1 MASSLNKVM
10 LMGNI
15 TRDIELRHTP
25 SNLAVATI
33 GMAMNHRWR
42 TPEGEQKEDV
52 TFVDCDAWGKTAEL
66 IAQYF
71 AKGRPIMIEGRLKLD
86 TWQDKK
92 TNENRSK
99 LKVVIENFYF
109 VDSKPGS
116 GGGAGGAE
124 GGSSA
129 NGGGWSP
136 RQNPQPRQSQ
146 PAAAGAA
153 PTSAPSAPP
162 PQMDADDIPF

>member
-15 TRDIELRHTP
+15 TRDIELRHT
-25 SNLAVATI
+25 SGNQAVATI
-33 GMAMNHRWR
+33 GLAMNRRWR
-42 TPEGEQKEDV
+42 TPEGEQREEV
-52 TFVDCDAWGKTAEL
+52 TFVDCDAWGKTAEM

-86 TWQDKK
+86 TWQDK
-92 TNENRSK
+92 ESGGNRSK
-99 LKVVIENFYF
+99 LKVVIETFYF
-109 VDSKPGS
+109 VDSK
-116 GGGAGGAE
+116 GGGGGGGGGGE

-129 NGGGWSP
+129 SGGGWGP
-136 RQNPQPRQSQ
+136 RQNTQRQAQ
-146 PAAAGAA
+146 PAAAAA
-153 PTSAPSAPP
+153 PAAAPAAPP